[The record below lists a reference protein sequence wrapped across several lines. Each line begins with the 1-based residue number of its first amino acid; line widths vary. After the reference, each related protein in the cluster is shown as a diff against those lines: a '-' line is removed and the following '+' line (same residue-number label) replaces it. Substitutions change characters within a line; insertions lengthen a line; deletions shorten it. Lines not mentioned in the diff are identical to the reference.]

1 MRSKWLIVLIVVAV
15 LILSL
20 GGYLIYRILLTPTPC
35 GNCSS
40 PSPSKSETP
49 TNLLPEGQAK
59 IIFLHHSTGQV
70 IWDGGVKEWFDNY
83 NIEKGTNFQ
92 VEERVF
98 PKESPYGWNN
108 YPFDYYNIWVKNGGG
123 TEYKTEPTLN
133 ALTKD
138 YNVIVFKH
146 CFLVS
151 HIEVDSGS
159 PNVDSDTKSIENYKL
174 QYNALQKEMRK
185 YKDTKFIVWTGA
197 VETSEVLLDGPAN
210 RTKIFFDWVKNEWD
224 EKGDNI
230 FIFDFYNLET
240 EGGLYLKNEYAAS
253 LTDSHPNEVF
263 AKKVAPIFG
272 QRVVDVINGKSD
284 E

>member
-1 MRSKWLIVLIVVAV
+1 
-15 LILSL
+15 L
-20 GGYLIYRILLTPTPC
+20 GGYFIYRILQTPTPC

-83 NIEKGTNFQ
+83 NIQNATNFEISEQ
-92 VEERVF
+92 IF

-108 YPFDYYNIWVKNGGG
+108 YPFDYYNIWVKNGAG

-138 YNVIVFKH
+138 YNVIIFKH
-146 CFLVS
+146 CFPVS
-151 HIEVDSGS
+151 EIQPDTGQADI
-159 PNVDSDTKSIENYKL
+159 NSDVKTIENYKL
-174 QYNALQKEMRK
+174 QYNALKDKMHQFN
-185 YKDTKFIVWTGA
+185 DTKFIVWTGA
-197 VETSEVLLDGPAN
+197 VETADSLLDGPAN
-210 RTKIFFDWVKNEWD
+210 RTKTFFDWVKNEWD
-224 EKGDNI
+224 KKGDNI

-240 EGGLYLKNEYAAS
+240 DGELYLKNEYAVS
-253 LTDSHPNEVF
+253 STDSHPNETF
-263 AKKVAPIFG
+263 AKTVAPIFG
-272 QRVVDVINGKSD
+272 QRVIEVINGQGD
-284 E
+284 R